1 MGSQLL
7 KFYKLHNL
15 KVLLTD
21 SLFNFRH
28 THPPAVTYFYIC
40 LFYFMNVV
48 PECMGINHTHA
59 YRIPWNW
66 AYR

>member
-1 MGSQLL
+1 MGILYLPMGSQLL

-28 THPPAVTYFYIC
+28 TPPAITYFYFLY
-40 LFYFMNVV
+40 LFILLY
-48 PECMGINHTHA
+48 EYGA
-59 YRIPWNW
+59 
-66 AYR
+66 